1 MNSRETVFSKK
12 TEDNDNNKSKGWK
25 SWIEKI
31 EENIARDQRND
42 KQLQQLGWTPV
53 HFWEKDVLKQLQDCV
68 DQIDELTLAQ
78 LIDQTVNL
86 ETHELSEL

>member
-1 MNSRETVFSKK
+1 MDGEFWHGKDWPTRKERLNRNREYWV
-12 TEDNDNNKSKGWK
+12 
-25 SWIEKI
+25 EKI

-68 DQIDELTLAQ
+68 DQIDELALAQ
-78 LIDQTVNL
+78 LIDQTEDF
-86 ETHELSEL
+86 ETHELDEL